1 MAALEAV
8 GFLEEK
14 MNVTLEKGVD
24 SSSSLFGYG
33 TFSILWM
40 WIHVQKNVVV
50 LSIANLSVLTN
61 TNPLIIVISVMLI

>member
-24 SSSSLFGYG
+24 SSSSLFEYG

-40 WIHVQKNVVV
+40 WIHVQKNVVD
-50 LSIANLSVLTN
+50 LLIANLSVLTN

>member
-8 GFLEEK
+8 DFLEEK
-14 MNVTLEKGVD
+14 MNVTPEKGVD
-24 SSSSLFGYG
+24 TSSSLFGYG

-40 WIHVQKNVVV
+40 SIHVQMNVVV
-50 LSIANLSVLTN
+50 LLIANLSVLIV